1 MDPLSILPFELRK
14 RIYSYY
20 FEPDTDPLCTLEIV
34 QGEIRHHEQTKG
46 FAKKLSRTAEELETR
61 THFGNTAIEVLI
73 EEIQSTASALDA
85 ANKAD
90 RSADAAA
97 KLRFPEIVRGSDAV
111 RELNKAE
118 KEVGLKLQIRPK
130 ESCCHFFN
138 LAHVSRQVHA
148 DLFSFCAFGL
158 GGNMETFQPVFS
170 GSNSMCRERV
180 VFLKY
185 NTSPLSQVRQDVGF
199 IKSLPNLRTLY
210 LSCSV
215 PDSLAETAD
224 GIILGESSWGEH
236 FKA

>member
-1 MDPLSILPFELRK
+1 MDPLSILPLELRK

-34 QGEIRHHEQTKG
+34 QGETRHREQTKG
-46 FAKKLSRTAEELETR
+46 LAKKLSRTAEELETR

-85 ANKAD
+85 ANEAD

-158 GGNMETFQPVFS
+158 GGNMETFQPIFS
-170 GSNSMCRERV
+170 GSNSMCRERSSSSNITPLYCHRSGRMLASSNRCRI
-180 VFLKY
+180 FARSTCRARCLIPSLKLLMVSY
-185 NTSPLSQVRQDVGF
+185 REKALGGDTS
-199 IKSLPNLRTLY
+199 
-210 LSCSV
+210 
-215 PDSLAETAD
+215 
-224 GIILGESSWGEH
+224 
-236 FKA
+236 KA